1 MAKESEGALFSVQN
15 VSTACTRGVLEYIE
29 VQPER
34 KILHAKNAFLV
45 CNSDKI
51 LNLNGDNIEVVDRFS
66 YLGDVLS
73 MEGGAQEAVT
83 SRIRLAWRKF
93 KEGLNVQAAKSLN

>member
-1 MAKESEGALFSVQN
+1 MKINAIRQRLFIQEEISYECKFESILVLNVVKESERALFSVQN

-51 LNLNGDNIEVVDRFS
+51 LNLNGDNI
-66 YLGDVLS
+66 
-73 MEGGAQEAVT
+73 
-83 SRIRLAWRKF
+83 
-93 KEGLNVQAAKSLN
+93 